1 MDGSHDAR
9 CNDPQSSVFLELIS
23 QQIIDWEVLAPY
35 FSLRVQALTTINL
48 FRNVQ
53 VGVD

>member
-1 MDGSHDAR
+1 MSVRELSNASSSLYFVDICNSLRTKLILYVSH
-9 CNDPQSSVFLELIS
+9 L
-23 QQIIDWEVLAPY
+23 
-35 FSLRVQALTTINL
+35 LRVQALTTINL